1 MPEEPMRL
9 VDYIEQLKKN
19 NEPEQKIK
27 KGFNSFVEII
37 ARKKKVPINGKF
49 ELTPLCN
56 LDCKMCYVHL
66 NSTQF
71 RKEELLPVETWKTL
85 IDDARSA
92 GMLYATLTGGEC
104 LTYPGFDELYL
115 YMLSKGIVPFVMSN
129 GLLMNEKR
137 IQFMKKYPP
146 SGIQITLYGSSD
158 DAYEKVTGHRVF
170 NTIYH
175 NIEMLRDSHFRVF
188 ITLTPSV
195 FMRDDIRPLQEVA
208 ESLGL
213 PYGINANLVVPRD
226 NTGRGLEDLELEQ
239 YMEIYRVWKEI
250 KKEQL
255 APVDPAELP
264 DESHK
269 GKSINGLQ
277 CGGGNSSF
285 TIQYNGKMAPCPSM
299 WRITTEPLKDG
310 FLEAWHQLNEKVS
323 KYPMPAECTGCV
335 YKDRCITC
343 PAIHANANNPGH
355 CDPQICKRTKKMVE
369 EGFIPFHG
377 ITKEGK

>member
-1 MPEEPMRL
+1 MRL
-9 VDYIEQLKKN
+9 VDYIEKLKENHESDKI
-19 NEPEQKIK
+19 IK
-27 KGFNSFVEII
+27 KGYNNFIEII

-71 RKEELLPVETWKTL
+71 RKEELLPVETWKKL
-85 IDDARSA
+85 IDDAHSA

-115 YMLSKGIVPFVMSN
+115 YMLSKGIVPSLMSN

-137 IQFMKKYPP
+137 IQFLKKYPP
-146 SGIQITLYGSSD
+146 SAIQITLYGSSD
-158 DAYEKVTGHRVF
+158 EAYEKVTGHRVF
-170 NTIYH
+170 DKIYH

-188 ITLTPSV
+188 LTLTPSA
-195 FMRDDIRPLQEVA
+195 FMRDDIRPLQEAA

-226 NTGRGLEDLELEQ
+226 NTGRRLEDLEVEQ
-239 YMEIYRVWKEI
+239 YMDIYRVWKEI

-255 APVDPAELP
+255 APIDPAELP
-264 DESHK
+264 DESRK
-269 GKSINGLQ
+269 GESVYGLQ
-277 CGGGNSSF
+277 CGGGSSSF

-299 WRITTEPLKDG
+299 WKITTEPLKDG
-310 FLEAWHQLNEKVS
+310 FIEAWHQLNDKVS
-323 KYPMPAECTGCV
+323 KYPMPMECTGCV
-335 YKDRCITC
+335 YKERCMPC
-343 PAIHANANNPGH
+343 PAIHENANNPGH
-355 CDPQICKRTKKMVE
+355 CNPQVCQRTKRLIQ
-369 EGFIPFHG
+369 EGFIPLPG
-377 ITKEGK
+377 SVKESK